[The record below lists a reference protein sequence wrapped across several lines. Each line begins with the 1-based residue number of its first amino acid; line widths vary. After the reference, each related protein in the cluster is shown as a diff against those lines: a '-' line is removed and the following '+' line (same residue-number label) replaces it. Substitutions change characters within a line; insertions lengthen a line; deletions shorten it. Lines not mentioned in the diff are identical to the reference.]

1 MSEFYDFLDHAT
13 DESERK
19 RKYNGK
25 TDCSSKRIICYVRN
39 DADSHCFQRRS
50 TGIKGDEEPPIP
62 YPEREICLRFAGAN
76 RPTPRP
82 ERPIHTSIARGMR
95 HDSHFVPSI
104 HRLFDPSACEQHSR
118 CVEKSWRLSNSDIAH
133 VSRSQ
138 NRITDAE
145 VGKPKYR
152 LRGANTCQQ
161 PNHFYFLIETFVQRH
176 DPTASIQCRIHHP
189 KATNSVGTLLVSCQ
203 KKDVG
208 PITY

>member
-25 TDCSSKRIICYVRN
+25 TDCSLKRICVTCAMMPTRIVSNDGQPTSKATKSPRSHTLKGRYAYVL
-39 DADSHCFQRRS
+39 Q
-50 TGIKGDEEPPIP
+50 EPTDQ
-62 YPEREICLRFAGAN
+62 LRDQTV
-76 RPTPRP
+76 RYK
-82 ERPIHTSIARGMR
+82 SIAQGMR
-95 HDSHFVPSI
+95 HDCQSVPSFR
-104 HRLFDPSACEQHSR
+104 RLFDPSACEQHSR

-133 VSRSQ
+133 ASRSQ

-161 PNHFYFLIETFVQRH
+161 PDHFYFLIETFVQRH
-176 DPTASIQCRIHHP
+176 DPTASI
-189 KATNSVGTLLVSCQ
+189 
-203 KKDVG
+203 
-208 PITY
+208 